1 MGKLKI
7 LNSTGDQETTWENA
21 TDANRLVA
29 EQLFADAIKKGHTG
43 YLMDE
48 DKIGHKVDKL
58 PLEGEVVMAPR
69 LVGG

>member
-21 TDANRLVA
+21 TDADRLAA
-29 EQLFADAIKKGHTG
+29 EQLFAEAIKKGHTG
-43 YLMDE
+43 YLMDK
-48 DKIGHKVDKL
+48 DKVGHRVTEL
-58 PLEGEVVMAPR
+58 PLEGEIIMAPR

>member
-21 TDANRLVA
+21 TDPERLMA
-29 EQLFADAIKKGHTG
+29 EKLFADATKKGHTG
-43 YLMDE
+43 YLMDNN
-48 DKIGHKVDKL
+48 KVGHKVTKL